1 MISEVAQ
8 RYGQGLYEVALENG
22 SIKEKKD
29 QVEGLLSVLNGNKEV
44 EELLRAVKVTKNE
57 KKEFIENVF
66 GDNLDKEVISL
77 IKLLIDKGR
86 IYYLKDVLKEY
97 LVLADEELGIVH
109 ATVHSARKLKDD
121 DIERIKEALRIKTNK
136 EVVIENKV
144 DASLIAGIKVTLG
157 NNVTD
162 ITMKS
167 KIEKMKE
174 TLLKGGQA

>member
-8 RYGQGLYEVALENG
+8 RYGQGLYEVALENQTVR
-22 SIKEKKD
+22 EKKE
-29 QVEGLLSVLNGNKEV
+29 QVESLLSVLEGNKEV
-44 EELLRAVKVTKNE
+44 EELLRAVKVTKKE

-66 GDNLDKEVISL
+66 KESLDKEVISL

-97 LVLADEELGIVH
+97 LLLADEELGIVH

-136 EVVIENKV
+136 EVIIENKV
-144 DASLIAGIKVTLG
+144 DPELIAGIKVTLG

-162 ITMKS
+162 ITMKN
-167 KIEKMKE
+167 KIEKMKQ

>member
-8 RYGQGLYEVALENG
+8 RYGQGLYEVALENQTVR
-22 SIKEKKD
+22 EKKE
-29 QVEGLLSVLNGNKEV
+29 QVESLLSVLEGNKEV
-44 EELLRAVKVTKNE
+44 EELLRAVKVTKKE
-57 KKEFIENVF
+57 KKEFIESVF
-66 GDNLDKEVISL
+66 IESLDKEVISL

-97 LVLADEELGIVH
+97 LLLADEELGIVH

-144 DASLIAGIKVTLG
+144 DPELIAGIKVTLG

-162 ITMKS
+162 ITMKN
-167 KIEKMKE
+167 KIEKMKQ

>member
-8 RYGQGLYEVALENG
+8 RYGQGLYEVALENQTVR
-22 SIKEKKD
+22 EKKE
-29 QVEGLLSVLNGNKEV
+29 QVESLLSVLESNKEV
-44 EELLRAVKVTKNE
+44 EELLRAVKVTKKE
-57 KKEFIENVF
+57 KKEFIESVF
-66 GDNLDKEVISL
+66 IESLDKEVISL

-97 LVLADEELGIVH
+97 LLLADEELGIVH

-121 DIERIKEALRIKTNK
+121 DIERIKEALKIKTNK

-144 DASLIAGIKVTLG
+144 DPELIAGIKVTLG

-162 ITMKS
+162 ITMKN
-167 KIEKMKE
+167 KIEKMKQ